1 MVFWRQVEATMYSSS
16 SVALKQRTYNV
27 CNDVKYAH
35 RMLPIV
41 TRPGASPDGK
51 PRVLWSKF
59 HDTIPVDGS
68 STASRAGT
76 VAAWPEQ
83 GSLTGPAAPSTEAD
97 DQDDDEESDATMTIT
112 GGAQKLQRQPSSVMR
127 EQGSLTGPAAPST
140 EADDQDDDEESDAT
154 MTITGGAQKLQ
165 RQPSS
170 VIRAPQPGELL

>member
-1 MVFWRQVEATMYSSS
+1 MYSSS

-68 STASRAGT
+68 SSASRAGT

-83 GSLTGPAAPSTEAD
+83 GSLAGPTAPSTEAD
-97 DQDDDEESDATMTIT
+97 DVDDEESDATVTIT
-112 GGAQKLQRQPSSVMR
+112 GGAQELQRQMSSV
-127 EQGSLTGPAAPST
+127 L
-140 EADDQDDDEESDAT
+140 
-154 MTITGGAQKLQ
+154 
-165 RQPSS
+165 
-170 VIRAPQPGELL
+170 RARQPGELP